1 MGLPARL
8 TPVVLGK
15 VVTEIQALGLLAG
28 VEATHVA
35 SGGVGGS
42 EGAVVLSIE
51 GEEGRV
57 ERAFELVK
65 AIKGEPPVA
74 VPDTRFVRS
83 AAEYG
88 YDPMAQLAT
97 LGGR

>member
-1 MGLPARL
+1 L
-8 TPVVLGK
+8 
-15 VVTEIQALGLLAG
+15 TEIQALALLAG

-51 GEEGRV
+51 GEESRV
-57 ERAFELVK
+57 EKAFELVK
-65 AIKGEPPVA
+65 SIKGEPPVGM
-74 VPDTRFVRS
+74 PDQVFIKS
-83 AAEYG
+83 AADFD

-97 LGGR
+97 LKAR